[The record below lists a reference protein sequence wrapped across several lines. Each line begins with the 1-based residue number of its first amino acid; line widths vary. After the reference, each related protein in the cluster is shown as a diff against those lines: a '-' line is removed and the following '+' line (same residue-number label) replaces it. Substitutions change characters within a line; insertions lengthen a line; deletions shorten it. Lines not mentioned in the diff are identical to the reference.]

1 MTDDDFKKLTIEEY
15 DNYYWPILRTIW
27 DKNAC
32 LSGADHLGNDAG
44 EASKRPKLGRMP
56 LDGRQRHPSNFHFGL
71 ILILFHLL
79 FSEMVIGS
87 RFS

>member
-32 LSGADHLGNDAG
+32 LSGADQLGNDAG
-44 EASKRPKLGRMP
+44 EAKAQIYTAMNMNAEKLPVEMIIRAT
-56 LDGRQRHPSNFHFGL
+56 GL
-71 ILILFHLL
+71 TLEKLQHHLKNYD
-79 FSEMVIGS
+79 F
-87 RFS
+87 FF